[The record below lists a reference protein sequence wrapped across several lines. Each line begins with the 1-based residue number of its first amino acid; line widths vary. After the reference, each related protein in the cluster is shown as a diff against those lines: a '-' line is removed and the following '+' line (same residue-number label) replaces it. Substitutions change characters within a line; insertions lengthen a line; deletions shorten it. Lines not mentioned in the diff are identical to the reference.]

1 MGEFILASLGQR
13 PTNTHTASVLVVE
26 DELLIRLAVSDAL
39 REAGFIVVE
48 AFNADE
54 AIEILRSGLKIDLL
68 LSDVRMP
75 GSMDGLGLLQ
85 YSHDS
90 YPLLPV
96 IITSGHLLSD
106 DALARGAR
114 HFLGKP
120 YALEHAIALVE
131 LELGKMS

>member
-1 MGEFILASLGQR
+1 MSLS
-13 PTNTHTASVLVVE
+13 PYPANKDIASVLVVE
-26 DELLIRLAVSDAL
+26 DELLVRLAVSDAL
-39 REAGFIVVE
+39 REAGFIVIE

-54 AIEILRSGLKIDLL
+54 AIEILHSGLKIDLL

-90 YPLLPV
+90 YPRLPV
-96 IITSGHLLSD
+96 IITSGRLLSD

-114 HFLGKP
+114 HFLRKP
-120 YALEHAIALVE
+120 YALDHAITLIQ